1 MGILKEMK
9 AGRAPGLIGFSFDSQ
24 QAILARD
31 QRRLLS
37 IRIELNTTCNLQCRY
52 CFSNCSEREPQE
64 VSFDNVR
71 KVITEAV
78 RLKAESVII
87 TGGGEPLLHSRFT
100 DIISLIF
107 DNGLKPVVFSNAV
120 LVTSE
125 MAAFLHRHD
134 VSFMAKID
142 SLHPATQDSLAGV
155 SGAYVR
161 MQAGFHNLIQAG
173 FSRPQDSSRLRLGV
187 CFVANS
193 RNINEI
199 EELWHFCRRNA
210 VFPHIQLIYP
220 DRCKG
225 VDDLLLSSFEIRGL
239 HQKLNL
245 IDREHY
251 GYNWIPFTPFIAG
264 ECLQHFYSM
273 YVTVKG
279 DIRPC
284 MYTNF
289 DEHPFF
295 REGGRYPYNAFE
307 GSIVSAYEAEPFVY
321 ARSIDRYLEGKCSV
335 CDYFPHCIGCR
346 GYAYRRGV
354 KQGLTPYQALRNSC
368 QLCHL

>member
-1 MGILKEMK
+1 MDVSKEMM
-9 AGRAPGLIGFSFDSQ
+9 AGKAPGLLGFSFDPQ
-24 QAILARD
+24 QAVMARD
-31 QRRLLS
+31 QRHLLS
-37 IRIELNTTCNLQCRY
+37 IRIELNTTCNLHCRY
-52 CFSNCSEREPQE
+52 CFSKCSEKKPRE
-64 VSFDNVR
+64 VSFDNVK
-71 KVITEAV
+71 KVITEAAL
-78 RLKAESVII
+78 LKAQSVII

-100 DIISLIF
+100 DIISLVF
-107 DNGLKPVVFSNAV
+107 HSGLKPVVFSNAV

-125 MAAFLHRHD
+125 LAAFLYRHD

-155 SGAYVR
+155 SGAYVGI
-161 MQAGFHNLIQAG
+161 QAGLHNLIQAG
-173 FSRPQDSSRLRLGV
+173 FSHPEDPNRLRFGV
-187 CFVANS
+187 SFVANS
-193 RNINEI
+193 KNINEI

-225 VDDLLLSSFEIRGL
+225 VDDLLLSSSEIGGL
-239 HQKLNL
+239 RRRLHL

-251 GYNWIPFTPFIAG
+251 GYHWIPYTPFIAG

-273 YVTVKG
+273 YVTVNG

-295 REGGRYPYNAFE
+295 WEGGKYPYNAFE
-307 GSIVSAYEAEPFVY
+307 GSIAEAYDAEPFIY
-321 ARSIDRYLEGKCSV
+321 ARSIDRYLEGKCST
-335 CDYFPHCIGCR
+335 CDYLPHCIGCR
-346 GYAYRRGV
+346 GYAYRRGL
-354 KQGLTPYQALRNSC
+354 KQGLTPYQALRISC
-368 QLCHL
+368 QICHL

>member
-1 MGILKEMK
+1 MDISKEMMAGK
-9 AGRAPGLIGFSFDSQ
+9 ASGLIGFSFDPQ
-24 QAILARD
+24 QAVLARD
-31 QRRLLS
+31 QKRLLS

-52 CFSNCSEREPQE
+52 CFSECSKREPRE
-64 VSFDNVR
+64 VGFGNVR
-71 KVITEAV
+71 KVITEAADLNV
-78 RLKAESVII
+78 ESVII
-87 TGGGEPLLHSRFT
+87 SGGGEPLLHSRFT

-107 DNGLKPVVFSNAV
+107 DSGLRPVVFSNAM

-125 MAAFLHRHD
+125 LAAFLFDHE
-134 VSFMAKID
+134 VSFMAKVD

-155 SGAYVR
+155 PGAYVGI
-161 MQAGFHNLIQAG
+161 QAGLHNLIQAG
-173 FSRPQDSSRLRLGV
+173 FSRPEDPNLLRLGV

-210 VFPHIQLIYP
+210 IFPHIQLIYP
-220 DRCKG
+220 DRCNG
-225 VDDLLLSSFEIRGL
+225 VDDLLLSFSEIKGL
-239 HQKLNL
+239 QQRLHI

-251 GYNWIPFTPFIAG
+251 GYHRTSHTPFIAG

-295 REGGRYPYNAFE
+295 WKDGRYPYNAFV
-307 GSIVSAYEAEPFVY
+307 GSITQAYNAEPFVY

-335 CDYFPHCIGCR
+335 CDYLPHCIGCR
-346 GYAYRRGV
+346 GYAYRKGV
-354 KQGLTPYQALRNSC
+354 KQGLTPYQALRIAC
-368 QLCHL
+368 PLCCL